1 MSARKLRDRFLKRAR
16 DSLAASR
23 VMMKEGSP
31 DLTLLLVGL
40 AMEFRLRAT
49 HALVGKDPG
58 PEPEIRDLMASLAK
72 AVGDKRILEFAERR
86 SEILDLIEVA
96 YTGCKCG
103 DWEPSLRT
111 VEKALEVA
119 QELFELLANLEAE
132 IVGSGD

>member
-31 DLTLLLVGL
+31 DLALLLVGL
-40 AMEFRLRAT
+40 AMEFRLRAA
-49 HALVGKDPG
+49 HALVGEDPG
-58 PEPEIRDLMASLAK
+58 PEPEIRDLMVSLAE
-72 AVGDKRILEFAERR
+72 AVGDERILEFAERR
-86 SEILDLIEVA
+86 SEILDLLEVA

-111 VEKALEVA
+111 VEKALEAA
-119 QELFELLANLEAE
+119 QELFELLANVEAE
-132 IVGSGD
+132 VVGSSD